1 MKPKNFSSRP
11 APRSRWLLAAAAT
24 FALGGC
30 ASTAIEQNF
39 DQARTLTQDRF
50 GTELKWLRTDEARR
64 EAAKQVDAA
73 LARPLTA
80 DDAVRLALAHSPAVQ
95 ALLYE
100 SAATS
105 AAVTQSARLPNPIFA
120 FDRLVR
126 NEGGVRELDIGRV
139 LSFSVFDLLL
149 LPTRLRVA
157 DFRQRQTS
165 LLLANDVVQAAS
177 EARRSWVG
185 AVAAQQSARYF
196 EQVKAAADASAEIA
210 RRMQAVG
217 NFSRLQRAREQAFAA
232 DAVTQLARA
241 RQAAQNERE
250 LLIRTLGLDEAQ
262 ARRLT
267 LPERLPDLPAALRDE
282 PSVAQAGLDQ
292 RLDVRLSRA
301 GLDFAAVDLGLTRVT
316 SFVNGLEIG
325 IVDRRETGRATQRG
339 FDLSLPLPLFDFGDA
354 RRAGTQATYMAALN
368 QAAQVGINAAS
379 QLREGYGTYRTA
391 FEVARHY
398 RDEIVPLR
406 KTIADENMLRYNGMF
421 ISVFELLAD
430 AREQIASVVQ
440 AIEAER
446 DFWLADA
453 ALQTMLIGTPMTAGM
468 PGPSGAARTSHT
480 ARGGRQLTRP
490 VEFP

>member
-1 MKPKNFSSRP
+1 MKGVLMTPKAAR
-11 APRSRWLLAAAAT
+11 AGRWLFTAAAAL
-24 FALGGC
+24 ALGGC
-30 ASTAIEQNF
+30 AGTAIERNF
-39 DQARTLTQDRF
+39 GDAQTMAKDRL
-50 GTELKWLRTDEARR
+50 GADLKWLRTDEARR
-64 EAAKQVDAA
+64 EAATDVDVA
-73 LARPLTA
+73 LAKPLSA
-80 DDAVRLALAHSPAVQ
+80 DDAVRLALAYSPAVQ

-100 SAATS
+100 SAAAS

-120 FDRLVR
+120 FDRLAR
-126 NEGGVRELDIGRV
+126 TEGGVRELDIGRV
-139 LSFSVFDLLL
+139 LSFSLLDLLL

-165 LLLANDVVQAAS
+165 LLLANDVVQAAG

-185 AVAAQQSARYF
+185 AVAAQQSVRYF
-196 EQVKAAADASAEIA
+196 EQVKVAADASAEMA

-250 LLIRTLGLDEAQ
+250 LLIRTLGLDESQ

-267 LPERLPDLPAALRDE
+267 LPERLPDLPTMIRDE
-282 PSVAQAGLDQ
+282 PGVAQAGLDQ

-301 GLDFAAVDLGLTRVT
+301 SLDFAAVDLGLTRVT
-316 SFVNGLEIG
+316 GFVNGLELG
-325 IVDRRETGRATQRG
+325 IADRRESGRALQRG

-354 RRAGTQATYMAALN
+354 RRAGTQAAYMAALN
-368 QAAQVGINAAS
+368 QAAQVGINATS

-406 KTIADENMLRYNGMF
+406 KAIADENMLRYNGMF
-421 ISVFELLAD
+421 IGVFELLAD

-446 DFWLADA
+446 EFWLADA
-453 ALQTMLIGTPMTAGM
+453 GLQTLLIGTPMAAM

-490 VEFP
+490 AEFP